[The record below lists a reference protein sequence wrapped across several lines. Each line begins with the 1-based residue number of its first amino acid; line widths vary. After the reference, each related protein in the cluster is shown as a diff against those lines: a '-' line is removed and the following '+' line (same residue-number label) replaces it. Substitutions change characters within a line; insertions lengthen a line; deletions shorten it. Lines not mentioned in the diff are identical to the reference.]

1 MPVDSLAPAS
11 TAMARFP
18 HGRRVHTSSLV
29 SVVAE
34 SSTSATRPTAS
45 SFKVSSA
52 ASTKATSSSAVTLI
66 QVLATVARWSIRI
79 FTRLHATVRGHRTSC
94 IVRQLVVL
102 RPDLLSRRGEE
113 AVAYQS
119 VPEAE
124 SEMSELVRRTDRS
137 TATSGHVGVLAG
149 RDDVNT
155 GDEPSCGVRDV
166 GGDMCERVVQER
178 CGGRTPVLEH
188 DVPQCP
194 LSARFSMLGGDNH
207 EEMQTNLCGV
217 SVTASGDMTTSV
229 DESAKDSAT
238 VSSRVELEGTV
249 TGDVE

>member
-1 MPVDSLAPAS
+1 
-11 TAMARFP
+11 
-18 HGRRVHTSSLV
+18 
-29 SVVAE
+29 
-34 SSTSATRPTAS
+34 
-45 SFKVSSA
+45 
-52 ASTKATSSSAVTLI
+52 
-66 QVLATVARWSIRI
+66 
-79 FTRLHATVRGHRTSC
+79 
-94 IVRQLVVL
+94 
-102 RPDLLSRRGEE
+102 
-113 AVAYQS
+113 
-119 VPEAE
+119 
-124 SEMSELVRRTDRS
+124 MSELVRRTDRS

-194 LSARFSMLGGDNH
+194 LSARFSVCGGSTTSAKRRQRRVEADMAAMLGGDNH

-249 TGDVE
+249 TGDVESVNDVSETVEDMIDD